1 MDPVKSIAESPK
13 PSVEAS
19 SVEDN
24 SVTANS
30 LTESKVDF
38 ESAAYILGDH
48 GPFAKRIENYTV
60 RESQVAMASA
70 IEGTIADKQTLLAE
84 SGTGTG
90 KTFAYLVPAL
100 LSGRKSLV
108 STGTKHL
115 QEQLFHRDIPL
126 VLKTLGLNAKVSLLK
141 GRSNYLC
148 LHRMMLTRG
157 SARRLD
163 KVQLAELE
171 AISSWQ
177 PITKSGDIGD
187 LNEVPEDSRIWPTVT
202 STVDNCI
209 GQNCSYFE
217 DCYVNKAR
225 KAAMTSEVVVV
236 NHHLFFADK
245 ALKDDGFGA
254 LLPDVETVI
263 FDEAHQIPDIASNFL
278 GNSFSSWQVME
289 LAGDTR
295 AAELKEKSLI
305 PKLILLADELDK
317 VTADYRLSLGLNE
330 RRVGWEDLVDEIPN
344 LPKKLLSLAEKLT
357 EFAEVL
363 EKASVA
369 GEALTRCYERALELS
384 QDCHKL
390 AGDSNLDD
398 VVRWVEVA
406 RRTFRIHETPL
417 NIGDALNAYF
427 GNKDQARVFTSAT
440 LSVDGDF
447 THYQQLV
454 GLSSDTPHSTWE
466 SPFDYF
472 NQAVLYVPEGMP
484 LPKEDGFADALFEK
498 VLPILQ
504 ASQGAAFVLF
514 TSFRIM
520 QQFEEKL
527 ADYEFNILTQ
537 GNTSKREMLKAFVE
551 KPNSVLLGTM
561 SFWEGVDVP
570 GDALRCVIIDKLPF
584 ESPFDPVIK
593 ARLNA
598 MQNGGQ
604 NPFMNYQVPRAVI
617 TLRQGAGRLI
627 RSSQDKGVLMICD
640 GRLRTTHYG
649 RVFLNSLPNMRRSN
663 KRDKVVAFL
672 ARLAG
677 SKGSKAAK

>member
-1 MDPVKSIAESPK
+1 MEAPK
-13 PSVEAS
+13 PSIHSE
-19 SVEDN
+19 
-24 SVTANS
+24 TAA
-30 LTESKVDF
+30 D
-38 ESAAYILGDH
+38 ILGEH
-48 GPFAKRIENYTV
+48 GPFAKRIDNYTV
-60 RESQVAMASA
+60 RDSQVAMASA
-70 IEGTIADKQTLLAE
+70 IEQTVTNKQTLLAE

-100 LSGRKSLV
+100 LSGKKTLI

-126 VLKTLGLNAKVSLLK
+126 VLETLGLNAKVSLLK

-157 SARRLD
+157 SSRRLD

-171 AISSWQ
+171 AISSWE
-177 PITKSGDIGD
+177 PTTRSGDIGD
-187 LNEVPEDSRIWPTVT
+187 LNEVPEDSRVWPSVT

-209 GQNCSYFE
+209 GQNCSFFE

-225 KAAMTSEVVVV
+225 KAAMVSDVVVV

-245 ALKDDGFGA
+245 SLKDDGFGA
-254 LLPDVETVI
+254 LLPDVDTVI

-278 GNSFSSWQVME
+278 GTSFSSWQVME
-289 LAGDTR
+289 LANDTR

-305 PKLILLADELDK
+305 PKLVLLADELDK
-317 VTADYRLSLGLNE
+317 LTADYRLSLGLNE
-330 RRVGWEDLVDEIPN
+330 RRVGWVDLIEEIPN
-344 LPKKLLSLAEKLT
+344 LPKKLMSLANKLT
-357 EFAEVL
+357 EFSDVL
-363 EKASVA
+363 EQASVA
-369 GEALTRCYERALELS
+369 GEALTRCYERSLELS
-384 QDCHKL
+384 QECHKL
-390 AGDSNLDD
+390 ADDTQLDD
-398 VVRWVEVA
+398 IVRWVEVA

-417 NIGDALNAYF
+417 NIGNALNAYF
-427 GNKDQARVFTSAT
+427 GNKEQARVFTSAT
-440 LSVDGDF
+440 LSIDGDF
-447 THYQQLV
+447 GHYQQLV
-454 GLSSDTPHSTWE
+454 GLESDTPHSTWD

-472 NQAVLYVPEGMP
+472 NQAALYVPEGMP
-484 LPKEDGFADALFEK
+484 LPKDDGFVDALFDE

-527 ADYEFNILTQ
+527 ADFEFNVLTQ
-537 GNTSKREMLKAFVE
+537 GDTSKREMLKEFVE

-598 MQNGGQ
+598 MQDAGE

-649 RVFLNSLPNMRRSN
+649 RTFLNSLPKMRRTNS
-663 KRDKVVAFL
+663 RDKVSAFL
-672 ARLAG
+672 TRLANNESG
-677 SKGSKAAK
+677 S

>member
-1 MDPVKSIAESPK
+1 MDTVKSF
-13 PSVEAS
+13 
-19 SVEDN
+19 EDAD
-24 SVTANS
+24 TAA
-30 LTESKVDF
+30 D
-38 ESAAYILGDH
+38 ILGQQ
-48 GPFAKRIENYTV
+48 GPFAKRINGYCV

-70 IEGTIADKQTLLAE
+70 IEQTIVEKGSLLAE

-100 LSGRKSLV
+100 LSGKKTLI

-126 VLKTLGLNAKVSLLK
+126 VLDSLGLNAKVSLLK

-148 LHRMMLTRG
+148 LHRMMLARG
-157 SARRLD
+157 SSRHLD

-171 AISSWQ
+171 LLSSWE
-177 PITKSGDIGD
+177 PISNSGDIGD
-187 LNEVPEDSRIWPTVT
+187 LSEVPEDSRIWPSVT

-209 GQNCSYFE
+209 GQNCSFFE
-217 DCYVNKAR
+217 ECYVNKAR
-225 KAAMTSEVVVV
+225 KAALVSEVMVV

-245 ALKDDGFGA
+245 SLKDDGFGA
-254 LLPDVETVI
+254 LLPEVDTVI

-289 LAGDTR
+289 LANDTR

-305 PKLILLADELDK
+305 PKLILIADELDK
-317 VTADYRLSLGLNE
+317 VMADYRLSLGLNE
-330 RRVGWEDLVDEIPN
+330 RRVGWNDLVYEIPN

-357 EFAEVL
+357 EFSDVL
-363 EKASVA
+363 ETASVA

-384 QDCHKL
+384 QECHKL
-390 AGDSNLDD
+390 ADDSKSED
-398 VVRWVEVA
+398 VIRWVEVA

-417 NIGDALNAYF
+417 NIGNALTAYF
-427 GNKDQARVFTSAT
+427 GNTDQARVFTSAT
-440 LSVDGDF
+440 LSIDGDF
-447 THYQQLV
+447 GHYQQLV
-454 GLSSDTPHSTWE
+454 GLPSDTPHAAWD

-484 LPKEDGFADALFEK
+484 LPKEDGFVEALFNE
-498 VLPILQ
+498 VIPILE
-504 ASQGAAFVLF
+504 ASRGAAFVLF

-527 ADYEFNILTQ
+527 EDYDFNVLTQ
-537 GNTSKREMLKAFVE
+537 GDTSKREMLKEFSE

-593 ARLNA
+593 ARLKA
-598 MQNGGQ
+598 MQEAGE
-604 NPFMNYQVPRAVI
+604 NPFMQYQVPRAVI

-627 RSSQDKGVLMICD
+627 RSSNDKGVLMICD
-640 GRLRTTHYG
+640 SRLRTTHYG
-649 RVFLNSLPNMRRSN
+649 RTFLNSLPKMRRSN
-663 KRDKVVAFL
+663 HREKVSAFL
-672 ARLAG
+672 TRL
-677 SKGSKAAK
+677 SNQEDLK

>member
-1 MDPVKSIAESPK
+1 VVK
-13 PSVEAS
+13 PSIH
-19 SVEDN
+19 
-24 SVTANS
+24 
-30 LTESKVDF
+30 L
-38 ESAAYILGDH
+38 ESAADILGEH
-48 GPFAKRIENYTV
+48 GPFAKRIDNYTV
-60 RESQVAMASA
+60 RESQVAMADA
-70 IEGTIADKQTLLAE
+70 IEQTIFNKQTLLAE

-100 LSGRKSLV
+100 LSGKKTLV

-126 VLKTLGLNAKVSLLK
+126 VLENLGLNAKVSLLK

-157 SARRLD
+157 SSRRLD
-163 KVQLAELE
+163 KVQLGELE
-171 AISSWQ
+171 VLSSWE
-177 PITKSGDIGD
+177 PTTRSGDIGD
-187 LNEVPEDSRIWPTVT
+187 LNEVPEDSRIWPSVT

-225 KAAMTSEVVVV
+225 KAAMTSDVVVV

-245 ALKDDGFGA
+245 SLKDDGFGA
-254 LLPDVETVI
+254 LLPDVDTVI

-289 LAGDTR
+289 LANDTR

-305 PKLILLADELDK
+305 PKLVLIADELDK
-317 VTADYRLSLGLNE
+317 LTADYRLSLGLNE
-330 RRVGWEDLVDEIPN
+330 RRVGWNDLIGEIPN

-357 EFAEVL
+357 EFSDIL
-363 EKASVA
+363 EQASVA

-384 QDCHKL
+384 QECHKL
-390 AGDSNLDD
+390 ADDSGLDD
-398 VVRWVEVA
+398 VVRWVEIA

-417 NIGDALNAYF
+417 NIGNALNAYF
-427 GNKDQARVFTSAT
+427 GNREQARVFTSAT

-447 THYQQLV
+447 GHYQQLV
-454 GLSSDTPHSTWE
+454 GLESDTPYSTWD

-484 LPKEDGFADALFEK
+484 LPKEDGFVSALFDE
-498 VLPILQ
+498 VLPVLQ
-504 ASQGAAFVLF
+504 ASRGAAFVLF

-537 GNTSKREMLKAFVE
+537 GDTSKREMLKEFVE

-598 MQNGGQ
+598 MQDAGENS
-604 NPFMNYQVPRAVI
+604 FMNYQVPRAVI

-649 RVFLNSLPNMRRSN
+649 RVFLSSLPKMRRSN
-663 KRDKVVAFL
+663 NREKVSAFL
-672 ARLAG
+672 SRLANLEAE
-677 SKGSKAAK
+677 S

>member
-1 MDPVKSIAESPK
+1 MEKE
-13 PSVEAS
+13 
-19 SVEDN
+19 
-24 SVTANS
+24 TAA
-30 LTESKVDF
+30 D
-38 ESAAYILGDH
+38 ILGEH
-48 GPFAKRIENYTV
+48 GPFAKKIDNYVV
-60 RESQVAMASA
+60 REAQVAMATA
-70 IEGTIADKQTLLAE
+70 IENTISEKQTLIAE

-100 LSGRKSLV
+100 LSGKKTLV

-126 VLKTLGLNAKVSLLK
+126 VLENLGVNAKVSLLK

-157 SARRLD
+157 SSRRLD
-163 KVQLAELE
+163 KTQLAELE
-171 AISSWQ
+171 IIGSWV
-177 PITKSGDIGD
+177 PKTKSGDIGD
-187 LNEVPEDSRIWPTVT
+187 LSEVPEDSRIWPSVT
-202 STVDNCI
+202 SSVDNCI

-225 KAAMTSEVVVV
+225 KAALVSDVVVV

-254 LLPDVETVI
+254 LLPEVDTVV

-278 GNSFSSWQVME
+278 GTSFSSWQVME
-289 LAGDTR
+289 LANDTR

-305 PKLILLADELDK
+305 PKLILTADELDK
-317 VTADYRLSLGLNE
+317 LTADYRLSLGLNE
-330 RRVGWEDLVDEIPN
+330 RRISWNDLINEIPN
-344 LPKKLLSLAEKLT
+344 LPKKLTALANKLT
-357 EFAEVL
+357 EFSDIL
-363 EKASVA
+363 ELAAVA
-369 GEALTRCYERALELS
+369 GESLTRCYERGLELA
-384 QDCHKL
+384 QECHKI
-390 AGDSNLDD
+390 ANDADDDD
-398 VVRWVEVA
+398 VVRWVEIA

-417 NIGDALNAYF
+417 NIGNELSAYF

-440 LSVDGDF
+440 LSIDGDF
-447 THYQQLV
+447 DHYKHLV
-454 GLSSDTPHSTWE
+454 GLGSETPYDTWD

-472 NQAVLYVPEGMP
+472 NQAVLYVPQGMP
-484 LPKEDGFADALFEK
+484 QPKDDAFADALFDE
-498 VLPILQ
+498 VLPVLQ
-504 ASQGAAFVLF
+504 ASQGSAFVLF

-520 QQFEEKL
+520 QQFEERL
-527 ADYEFNILTQ
+527 ADYGFNIFTQ
-537 GNTSKREMLKAFVE
+537 GDTSKREMLKGFVE

-570 GDALRCVIIDKLPF
+570 GDALRLVIIDKLPF

-593 ARLNA
+593 ARLNS
-598 MQNGGQ
+598 MQEAGD

-640 GRLRTTHYG
+640 PRLRTTHYG
-649 RVFLNSLPNMRRSN
+649 RVFLNSLPKMRRSSD
-663 KRDKVVAFL
+663 RAKVSAFL
-672 ARLAG
+672 NRLAT
-677 SKGSKAAK
+677 ANTLDAEND

>member
-1 MDPVKSIAESPK
+1 MINEFD
-13 PSVEAS
+13 
-19 SVEDN
+19 
-24 SVTANS
+24 TAAD
-30 LTESKVDF
+30 V
-38 ESAAYILGDH
+38 LGEN
-48 GPFAKRIENYTV
+48 GPFAKKIANYTV
-60 RESQVAMASA
+60 REPQVAMAVA
-70 IEGTIADKQTLLAE
+70 IEETIANKQTLLAE

-100 LSGRKSLV
+100 LSGKRALV

-126 VLKTLGLNAKVSLLK
+126 VLDSLGINARVSLLK

-148 LHRMMLTRG
+148 LHRMILARG
-157 SARRLD
+157 SSRRLD

-171 AISSWQ
+171 AISSWE
-177 PITKSGDIGD
+177 PTTKSGDVGD
-187 LNEVPEDSRIWPTVT
+187 LTDVPEDSRIWPSVT

-225 KAAMTSEVVVV
+225 KAAMTSDVVVV

-245 ALKDDGFGA
+245 SLKDDGFGA
-254 LLPDVETVI
+254 LLPDVDTVI

-289 LAGDTR
+289 LANDTR

-305 PKLILLADELDK
+305 PKLALTADELDK
-317 VTADYRLSLGLNE
+317 MTADYRLSLGLNE
-330 RRVGWEDLVDEIPN
+330 RRVGWNDLIDEIPN
-344 LPKKLLSLAEKLT
+344 LPKKLLLLAEKLT
-357 EFAEVL
+357 EFSEVL

-369 GEALTRCYERALELS
+369 GEALTRCYERSLELA

-390 AGDSNLDD
+390 ADGSSLDD

-417 NIGDALNAYF
+417 NIGNALNAYF
-427 GNKDQARVFTSAT
+427 GNKEQSRIFTSAT
-440 LSVDGDF
+440 LSIDGDF
-447 THYQQLV
+447 SHYTQLV
-454 GLSSDTPHSTWE
+454 GLEADTPFDTWD

-484 LPKEDGFADALFEK
+484 LPKEEGFVDALFDQ

-504 ASQGAAFVLF
+504 ASKGAAFVLF

-537 GNTSKREMLKAFVE
+537 GDTSKREMLKEFVE

-598 MQNGGQ
+598 MQDSGG

-649 RVFLNSLPNMRRSN
+649 RVFLNSLPKMRRSN
-663 KRDKVVAFL
+663 NLEKVSAFL
-672 ARLAG
+672 TRL
-677 SKGSKAAK
+677 SQAKKEEL